1 MKTKQ
6 TLIGAAAT
14 CLFAL
19 TLTTSTAAQTL
30 FTTEDYRQDSEHWT
44 DPEYYRHNSMSEIR
58 GMRTDG
64 RYGEEGSGEDTIGI
78 NSPYAYQN
86 SEEHFDAWLN
96 EANGGTA
103 HELATLPDWA
113 GRWEDDEGWIGGE
126 QIQASTI
133 AAALTPQYR
142 EYFVQQEKAEA
153 EGRHFWPSS
162 FCLPRGFIESIV
174 ASPKEFIIRPDR
186 IWIIGDTFTENVIR
200 WIYTDG
206 RGHSPAQMQFSK
218 WHGESIGFWDGDA
231 LIVHTDQIRAW
242 QGPAI
247 EWSDQL
253 STVERYQRI
262 GDVIMGEITLYDPL
276 AFIAPV
282 HAKFTYERLGNDAAD
297 LKPIYNTCTDT
308 NGPSANVFINAEGDL
323 DQRVPGDPLYWDPT
337 IARPW
342 ARFFAIGE

>member
-1 MKTKQ
+1 MISATKTW
-6 TLIGAAAT
+6 LAIILLAGPA
-14 CLFAL
+14 
-19 TLTTSTAAQTL
+19 AAQTL
-30 FTTEDYRQDSEHWT
+30 FATQDYRKDFERWA
-44 DPEYYRHNSMSEIR
+44 DPEYYRHNSVSEIR
-58 GMRTDG
+58 GMQTDL
-64 RYGEEGSGEDTIGI
+64 RYGEEGSGEDTVGI
-78 NSPYAYQN
+78 NSPYPYET
-86 SEEHFDAWLN
+86 SEEHYEAWLA
-96 EANGGTA
+96 ETDGGTE
-103 HELATLPDWA
+103 HDLATLPDWA
-113 GRWEDDEGWIGGE
+113 GRWEGDEGWLGGQ

-174 ASPKEFIIRPDR
+174 ASPKEFIIRPNR

-200 WIYTDG
+200 WVYTDD
-206 RGHSPAQMQFSK
+206 RGHASEGLQFSK

-231 LIVHTDQIRAW
+231 LIIHTDQIRAW

-253 STVERYQRI
+253 STIERYQRV
-262 GDVIMGEITLYDPL
+262 GDTILGEINLYDPL
-276 AFIAPV
+276 AFIAPL
-282 HAKFTYERLGNDAAD
+282 HAKFTYEQLGENAAD
-297 LKPIYNTCTDT
+297 FRPIYNSCTDT
-308 NGPSANVFINAEGDL
+308 NGPSSNVFINAEGAL

-342 ARFFAIGE
+342 ARFYTIGE

>member
-1 MKTKQ
+1 MQ
-6 TLIGAAAT
+6 T
-14 CLFAL
+14 
-19 TLTTSTAAQTL
+19 
-30 FTTEDYRQDSEHWT
+30 DS
-44 DPEYYRHNSMSEIR
+44 
-58 GMRTDG
+58 
-64 RYGEEGSGEDTIGI
+64 RYGEEGSGEDAFEI
-78 NSPYAYQN
+78 NSPYAFES
-86 SEEHFDAWLN
+86 SEEHYEAWLI

-103 HELATLPDWA
+103 HELTTLPDWA
-113 GRWEDDEGWIGGE
+113 GRWEDDEGWLGGE

-133 AAALTPQYR
+133 VAALSPQYR
-142 EYFVQQEKAEA
+142 EYFVQQEKAES
-153 EGRHFWPSS
+153 EGRHYWPSS

-206 RGHSPAQMQFSK
+206 AGHAPAQMQFSK

-231 LIVHTDQIRAW
+231 LIIHTDQIRAW

-253 STVERYQRI
+253 STVERYQRM
-262 GDVIMGEITLYDPL
+262 GDVIFGEITLYDPL

-282 HAKFTYERLGNDAAD
+282 HAKFTYERLGDDAVD
-297 LKPIYNTCTDT
+297 LRPIYNSCTDT
-308 NGPSANVFINAEGDL
+308 NGPSSNVFINAEGDL
-323 DQRVPGDPLYWDPT
+323 DQRVPGDPQYWDPT
-337 IARPW
+337 IDRPW